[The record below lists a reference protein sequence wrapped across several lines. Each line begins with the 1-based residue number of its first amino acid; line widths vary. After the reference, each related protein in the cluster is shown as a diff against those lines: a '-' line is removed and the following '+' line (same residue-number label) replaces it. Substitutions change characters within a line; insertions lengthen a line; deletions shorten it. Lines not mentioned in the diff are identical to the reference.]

1 MSYKSKTFDEE
12 PLVTRTNPR
21 ARLWDGNEGTSLWP
35 QKNKARPESEESEE
49 TGDKLDEAD
58 AGEADAF
65 VTRRLIPS
73 SKKISTQSGKG
84 WPTLKRGH
92 ALSFTG
98 LLLFTA
104 VTYFRPYELIPA
116 LSGFTSMAFW
126 LAVLTLAVFIPTQLS
141 VEGNLTY
148 RPKEVSLILLLLL
161 MGLLSIPFAIEPA
174 EAFPA
179 FVDFIKVVTMFIVM
193 INVVRSEK
201 RLRAMFWLAF
211 LVGIV
216 LSFNALNDYR
226 QGKFLMGGLR
236 IKGVLGG
243 MFDNPNDMALYLV
256 MMIPL
261 ALGLLFVARGISKR
275 LIYGALALLMIAGVV
290 VSFSRANF
298 MALAVALFVMAWKI
312 GRRNRMAVVA
322 MFIVAAALFFIVV
335 PHDYLGRL
343 GTLFGGRDWGGE
355 GSAHAREGLLVRS
368 LLVML
373 RHPVFG
379 VGMNNFHSVSIRE
392 QVSHNAY
399 TQIGAEIGIAA
410 LVFYVLFIIASYRR
424 MRQIERETYESRAK
438 ERVYYLA
445 VGLQGCLIGYM
456 ISSFFVSVAFLWYIY
471 YLVGYALCLHRLYE
485 AKGANGIFRGGA
497 EVRQASSIEEQLGAP
512 PTTTVFTPA
521 AFEQQ
526 S

>member
-12 PLVTRTNPR
+12 PLATRTGPPPPR
-21 ARLWDGNEGTSLWP
+21 AHLWDGNEGTSLWP
-35 QKNKARPESEESEE
+35 QKKKARPEPHESE
-49 TGDKLDEAD
+49 GVSGQLDE
-58 AGEADAF
+58 EDAF
-65 VTRRLIPS
+65 VTSRPNPS
-73 SKKISTQSGKG
+73 SRQISKQSLKG

-92 ALSFTG
+92 ALSFAG

-116 LSGFTSMAFW
+116 LSSFTSMAFW
-126 LAVLTLAVFIPTQLS
+126 LAVLTLVVFIPTQLS

-148 RPKEVSLILLLLL
+148 RPKEVNFILLLLL
-161 MGLLSIPFAIEPA
+161 MGLLSIPFAIEPM

-201 RLRAMFWLAF
+201 RLRAMFWLAL
-211 LVGIV
+211 LVGVI

-226 QGKFLMGGLR
+226 QGKLLLGGDR
-236 IKGVLGG
+236 IRGVLGG

-256 MMIPL
+256 TMIPL
-261 ALGLLFVARGISKR
+261 ALGLMFVARGLSKR
-275 LIYGALALLMIAGVV
+275 LLYGALALLMISGVV
-290 VSFSRANF
+290 VSFSRAGF
-298 MALAVALFVMAWKI
+298 LALAVTLFMLAWKI

-322 MFIVAAALFFIVV
+322 IFIVLGALFFIVV
-335 PHDYLGRL
+335 PHEYLGRL
-343 GTLFGGRDWGGE
+343 GTLLGGRDWGGE

-373 RHPVFG
+373 RHPLLG
-379 VGMNNFHSVSIRE
+379 IGMHNFHNVSIRE

-399 TQIGAEIGIAA
+399 TQVGAEMGMVA
-410 LVFYVLFIIASYRR
+410 LAFYVLFMVAALKR
-424 MRQIERETYESRAK
+424 MWQIERETFESRSTK
-438 ERVYYLA
+438 RVYYLA
-445 VGLQGCLIGYM
+445 VGLQGCLVGYM
-456 ISSFFVSVAFLWYIY
+456 ISSFFVSVAYLWYIY

-485 AKGANGIFRGGA
+485 AKGASGVFRGGA
-497 EVRQASSIEEQLGAP
+497 EVRRASSIEERLGAP
-512 PTTTVFTPA
+512 PRATALSPLTA
-521 AFEQQ
+521 EQQ